1 MVEISKKKRFSR
13 AIFLN
18 IVISII
24 FVSFLSKLIKV
35 QVIDGDV
42 YASKNSVVSSYD
54 VVVQSARGDILD
66 RNGNPLVT
74 NRQGNSLVFNA
85 AYFPSGKEQSKRNE
99 TIYGLIKLFEQSG
112 EEYIDTLPIKSD
124 GNGKFVFEA
133 ERESDIEWLK
143 SSDML
148 NLNSYATAQNCM
160 DSLVKRYELEKYSK
174 EDARKIAA
182 ICTQMKKGYFSKSYP
197 YTFAKDVSTDLVSKV
212 MENSHYYKGV
222 EVSIEAYREYID
234 GTIAP
239 HIIGRVASISEKEFK
254 KQKKDKEETIK
265 KMERDNASK
274 QDVDAVKRNGY
285 TITDEFGE
293 FGIEN
298 IAEQYL
304 RGTRGVKTVAT
315 DVDGKVTQEFSVEP
329 KQGDTVILTI
339 DKNLQQV
346 AQQALKNRVDTL
358 TVQSRLP
365 CAASVVVIEVK
376 TGEVLAC
383 ATYPSYDISTYSE
396 TYAELSKESIAP
408 LWNRALKS
416 TYEPGSTFKP
426 LVAIAGLETGTITD
440 SSKVTCNGLYT
451 YYKDM
456 RPFQCQGRH
465 GAVNVVEAI
474 DKSCNIFFYETGRLL
489 GIEKMNEYGS
499 MFGLGQATGVELPEA
514 SGVLASKE
522 YREANGGKWYP
533 GDTVQ
538 AAIGQ
543 SDNLFTPLQLA
554 NYVATIANEGTR
566 YVPHFIRSV
575 KSNDYTKTIIEK
587 EPEIS
592 VETGVSKNSFD
603 LVKEGMLRVG
613 TTGFCAN
620 AFRGLP
626 VQAAA
631 KTGTSTVVKKING
644 ENIKGNNGFLITFA
658 PYENPEIAMAIVV
671 ETADKG
677 SLTAVVAR
685 DIYDYYFSSK
695 GITSAQN
702 YNQLLL

>member
-1 MVEISKKKRFSR
+1 MIEISVKKRFSR
-13 AIFLN
+13 TMVLN

-24 FVSFLSKLIKV
+24 FVSFLSVLIKI
-35 QVIDGDV
+35 QIIDRDV
-42 YASKNSVVSSYD
+42 YAAQNNFVSSYD
-54 VVVQSARGDILD
+54 VVVESARGDILD

-85 AYFPSGKEQSKRNE
+85 AYFPSGKEQTKRNE
-99 TIYGLIKLFEQSG
+99 IIYGLIKLFEQSG
-112 EEYIDTLPIKSD
+112 EAYIDTLPIKID
-124 GNGKFVFEA
+124 ENGNFVFEA

-143 SSDML
+143 SAEML
-148 NLNSYATAQNCM
+148 NLNSYATAKNCM
-160 DSLVKRYELEKYSK
+160 DALIKRYELEKYSK

-182 ICTQMKKGYFSKSYP
+182 VCTQMKKGYFSKLYP

-212 MENSHYYKGV
+212 MENSHFYKGIEANV
-222 EVSIEAYREYID
+222 EAYREYID

-254 KQKKDKEETIK
+254 NQKKDQEETIK
-265 KMERDNASK
+265 KMESQGASA
-274 QDVDAVKRNGY
+274 QDIAGVKRNGY
-285 TITDEFGE
+285 KLTDEFGE

-304 RGTRGVKTVAT
+304 RGTRGVKTVTT
-315 DVDGKVTQEFSVEP
+315 DVDGKVAQDYSVEP

-346 AQQALKNRVDTL
+346 AQQALKNRIDTL

-365 CAASVVVIEVK
+365 CAAAVVVIEVK
-376 TGEVLAC
+376 TGEILAC
-383 ATYPSYDISTYSE
+383 ATYPSYDISTY
-396 TYAELSKESIAP
+396 AENYPALSKDDIAP

-426 LVAIAGLETGTITD
+426 LVAIAGLETGTITE
-440 SSKVTCNGLYT
+440 STKVTCNGLYT

-456 RPFQCQGRH
+456 RPFKCMGHH
-465 GAVNVVEAI
+465 GSLNVVEAI
-474 DKSCNIFFYETGRLL
+474 NKSCNIFFYETGRLL

-499 MFGLGQATGVELPEA
+499 MFGLGQATGIELPEA

-522 YREANGGKWYP
+522 YREANGGTWYP

-554 NYVATIANEGTR
+554 NYVATIANGGTR
-566 YVPHFIRSV
+566 YVPHIIKSV
-575 KSNDYTKTIIEK
+575 KSYDYTKTVVEK
-587 EPEIS
+587 EPQIS
-592 VETGVSKNSFD
+592 VETGVSKKSFD
-603 LVKEGMLRVG
+603 LVREGMLRVG
-613 TTGFCAN
+613 TTGFCARE
-620 AFRGLP
+620 FSKLP

-631 KTGTSTVVKKING
+631 KTGTSEVTKKFNG
-644 ENIKGNNGFLITFA
+644 EYIEGNNGFLITFA

-671 ETADKG
+671 ETADTG
-677 SLTAVVAR
+677 SQTAMIAR
-685 DIYDYYFSSK
+685 EIYDYYFSNK
-695 GITSAQN
+695 GVTPAQN
-702 YNQLLL
+702 YNQLIS

>member
-1 MVEISKKKRFSR
+1 MVEINGKKRFSR
-13 AIFLN
+13 AVFLN

-35 QVIDGDV
+35 QVVDGDV

-54 VVVQSARGDILD
+54 VVVQAARGDILD

-74 NRQGNSLVFNA
+74 NRQGNSLVINS
-85 AYFPSGKEQSKRNE
+85 AYFPSGKEQKDRNK
-99 TIYGLIKLFEQSG
+99 IVYGLIKLFEQSG
-112 EEYIDTLPIKSD
+112 EEYIDTLPIKID
-124 GNGKFVFEA
+124 GSGNFVFE
-133 ERESDIEWLK
+133 EDRESDIEWLK

-160 DSLVKRYELEKYSK
+160 DALVKRYELEEYSK
-174 EDARKIAA
+174 EDAKKIAA
-182 ICTQMKKGYFSKSYP
+182 VCTQMKKGYFSKSYP

-212 MENSHYYKGV
+212 MENSNYYKGV

-254 KQKKDKEETIK
+254 NQKEDTEETVK
-265 KMERDNASK
+265 KMEIAGASK
-274 QDVDAVKRNGY
+274 EDIEAVERNGY

-304 RGTRGVKTVAT
+304 RGVRGVKTVAT
-315 DVDGKVTQEFSVEP
+315 DVDGKVTQEYSVEP

-346 AQQALKNRVDTL
+346 AQQALKNRVDSL

-376 TGEVLAC
+376 TGEILAC

-396 TYAELSKESIAP
+396 DYAELSKDTIAP

-426 LVAIAGLETGTITD
+426 VVAIAGLETGTITED
-440 SSKVTCNGLYT
+440 TKITCNGLYT

-456 RPFQCQGRH
+456 RPFECQGHH
-465 GAVNVVEAI
+465 GSINVVEAI
-474 DKSCNIFFYETGRLL
+474 EVSCNVFFYETGRLL
-489 GIEKMNEYGS
+489 GIEKMNEYAS

-522 YREANGGKWYP
+522 YREANGGEWYP
-533 GDTVQ
+533 GDTIQ

-554 NYVATIANEGTR
+554 NYVATIANGGTR

-575 KSNDYTKTIIEK
+575 KSSDYTKTIIEK
-587 EPEIS
+587 EPEVA
-592 VETGVSKNSFD
+592 VETGVSNNSFD

-613 TTGFCAN
+613 TVGFCAN

-631 KTGTSTVVKKING
+631 KTGTSTVVKKVNG

-658 PYENPEIAMAIVV
+658 PYEDPEIAMAIVV